1 MKSTSASEKSAWR
14 TCTIIFS
21 VLLHTQSQFVAMGTS
36 QGRTE
41 LQGEEHCQGL
51 GLLRPKELPG
61 FLKAD
66 IPASILK
73 QNLNVY
79 RNNVSMLFYF
89 VEGASHHK

>member
-41 LQGEEHCQGL
+41 LQGEEHCQDLVQVCAECWG
-51 GLLRPKELPG
+51 G
-61 FLKAD
+61 D
-66 IPASILK
+66 
-73 QNLNVY
+73 
-79 RNNVSMLFYF
+79 
-89 VEGASHHK
+89 GAPEA

>member
-21 VLLHTQSQFVAMGTS
+21 VLLHTQSQSVAMGTS

-51 GLLRPKELPG
+51 VQVCAECWGG
-61 FLKAD
+61 D
-66 IPASILK
+66 
-73 QNLNVY
+73 
-79 RNNVSMLFYF
+79 
-89 VEGASHHK
+89 GAPEA

>member
-1 MKSTSASEKSAWR
+1 MRSTARAWCRRVQSAG
-14 TCTIIFS
+14 
-21 VLLHTQSQFVAMGTS
+21 VVM
-36 QGRTE
+36 
-41 LQGEEHCQGL
+41 

-61 FLKAD
+61 FFKAD